1 MHGYRWL
8 AGIITVLG
16 LLVGGYAL
24 AHGPGDGER
33 MGSGMMGSGMMEM
46 MHRGMGNGGH
56 HGMMGR
62 GDAADRPLVSL
73 MLQHRDELEL
83 TPEQVERLGNLR
95 LDFQKTAIKRSADLQ
110 VAELELEE
118 FRKKEPVDLARVETQ
133 VKRIEALRAEQR
145 LSRIKAIEEGKA
157 LLSPEQQK
165 KLEAV
170 GQKGSRAHGT
180 GMTGCPMMSGMGGME
195 GMMGRS
201 GTQSY

>member
-83 TPEQVERLGNLR
+83 TPEQVERLGKLR

-118 FRKKEPVDLARVETQ
+118 LRRKEQVDLAKVEAQ
-133 VKRIEALRAEQR
+133 VKRIETLRAEQQMSPIR
-145 LSRIKAIEEGKA
+145 TIEEGKA
-157 LLSPEQQK
+157 LLTPEQRQK
-165 KLEAV
+165 LDAL
-170 GQKGSRAHGT
+170 GQSAGRAHST
-180 GMTGCPMMSGMGGME
+180 GMTGCPMMMGGMG

-201 GTQSY
+201 GMQSH